1 MTPKSPIILDGDPGH
16 DDAIAWML
24 AKASSKLEILACTS
38 VSGNQS
44 IEKTSYNARRVMTLL
59 GIKASFAMGREN
71 PLHGEPI
78 HAGNIHGE
86 TGLDGP
92 ALPQPAIEAEPLT
105 AVELM
110 AKTIMASGEPVTI
123 VATGPL
129 TNVGALLILYPE
141 LKPKIARIS
150 IMGGGLA
157 HGNWTPAAEFN
168 ILVDPEAADVV
179 FKSGIPLTMAGLDV
193 TLKALVFPEDFER
206 IRALGNPI
214 AVVVAEWL
222 DFFYNFH
229 RGIGYVGAPVHD
241 AVAVAALVRPEIL
254 TARDLYV
261 QVETA
266 GDFCRGATIAD
277 HYGYHQQPPNTH
289 ALIDID
295 REGFI
300 DLLAEA
306 AAWYG
311 KETE

>member
-1 MTPKSPIILDGDPGH
+1 MTSKIPIILDGDPGH

-24 AKASSKLEILACTS
+24 AKASNKLEILACTS

-59 GIKASFAMGREN
+59 GIDATFAMGREE

-92 ALPQPAIEAEPLT
+92 ALPEPAILTEPVS

-110 AKTIMASGEPVTI
+110 AKTISASIEPVTI

-129 TNVGALLILYPE
+129 TNVGALLILHPE

-179 FKSGIPLTMAGLDV
+179 FKSGLPLTMAGLDV

-206 IRALGNPI
+206 IRALGNRV

-229 RGIGYVGAPVHD
+229 RSLGYTGAPVHD
-241 AVAVAALVRPEIL
+241 AVAVAALIKPEIL
-254 TARDLYV
+254 TARDYYV
-261 QVETA
+261 QIETS
-266 GDFCRGATIAD
+266 GDFCRGATVAD
-277 HYGYHQQPPNTH
+277 HYGFTNQPPNTH
-289 ALIDID
+289 ALVDID
-295 REGFI
+295 REAFV

-311 KETE
+311 KESE

>member
-1 MTPKSPIILDGDPGH
+1 MTSKIPIILDGDPGH

-24 AKASSKLEILACTS
+24 AKASSMLEILACTS

-59 GIKASFAMGREN
+59 GIKAPFAMGREN

-129 TNVGALLILYPE
+129 TNVGALLMLYPE

-229 RGIGYVGAPVHD
+229 RGIGYAGAPVHD
-241 AVAVAALVRPEIL
+241 AVAVAALIRPEIL